1 MSRFGNK
8 QKKKKEYA
16 TEKFDTD
23 KTMITGT
30 APNPLKSAYTMAKA
44 GYKLGKKIVKATKE
58 KLQEKG
64 KKKTYTGRKI

>member
-1 MSRFGNK
+1 MSRFGDK

-16 TEKFDTD
+16 TEKLDTSR
-23 KTMITGT
+23 TMYTGT

-44 GYKLGKKIVKATKE
+44 GYNLGKKVVKATKDKLKE
-58 KLQEKG
+58 KS

>member
-8 QKKKKEYA
+8 QKKKKVYA
-16 TEKFDTD
+16 TEKLDTSR
-23 KTMITGT
+23 TMYTGT

-44 GYKLGKKIVKATKE
+44 GYKLGKKVVKATKE
-58 KLQEKG
+58 KLKEKG

>member
-1 MSRFGNK
+1 MIEHFK
-8 QKKKKEYA
+8 
-16 TEKFDTD
+16 KFDTD

-58 KLQEKG
+58 KLKEKG